1 MCHGIDNHVDW
12 RKELHTAETDDEEP
26 PEVDIAEPEI
36 DEHEISEPELDE
48 PELGQAELDD

>member
-1 MCHGIDNHVDW
+1 MCHGIDEHIDW
-12 RKELHTAETDDEEP
+12 DERLRETDAEADEP

-36 DEHEISEPELDE
+36 EEPELDE

>member
-1 MCHGIDNHVDW
+1 MDEYIDW
-12 RKELHTAETDDEEP
+12 REQLREAEADDDDEP

-36 DEHEISEPELDE
+36 GEPEFEEPELDE